1 MKIWEKILIIA
12 IIAVCGLIAGYTFGY
27 AKMYVKC
34 SEKEPTVVY
43 VPKEKIVHDTVTNI
57 QYKTRYI
64 DHYDTTYLHTVDTVT
79 LSDTVQVVIPIERVT
94 FDTLTA
100 DSVRVKGS
108 ISGYNPS
115 LDTLTVEVKTIE
127 NNIVIQEKK
136 SGWHWGFG
144 FALGFGYVK

>member
-34 SEKEPTVVY
+34 SEKEPQVVY